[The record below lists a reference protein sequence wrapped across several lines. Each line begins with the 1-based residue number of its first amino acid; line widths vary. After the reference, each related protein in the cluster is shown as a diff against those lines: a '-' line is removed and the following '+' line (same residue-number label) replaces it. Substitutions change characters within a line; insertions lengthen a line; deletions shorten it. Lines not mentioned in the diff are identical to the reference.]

1 MKNVGSTLLFPHL
14 GKKISDS
21 GIATFFY
28 FSSLPQRLHESR
40 DKDEKEKPIPF
51 RHGSKPLKTNFS
63 LLAT

>member
-40 DKDEKEKPIPF
+40 DKDEK
-51 RHGSKPLKTNFS
+51 KTDTFQAWFQTFEN
-63 LLAT
+63 